1 MGEKLIRPPCDVNR
15 QLVAYRH
22 VARHAQDVPPTTRT
36 GVVSGGRLPDSCQE
50 ERMNPGVILIAAIV
64 LTGVAA
70 LTGLR
75 VLYEYERGVIFRLG
89 KLTRAKGPGLVVL
102 IPFGIDRLRKMDLR
116 IVALD
121 IAPQDTI
128 TKDNVS
134 VRVNAV
140 VYFRVSDPTRAVI
153 EIEDYYFATSQLAQ
167 TTLRSVIG
175 QSELDELLAE
185 RERINEVV
193 RAIID
198 EGTDR
203 WGIEVTGVE
212 IKDIDL
218 PQEMKRA
225 MAKQAEAERE
235 RRAKVI
241 NAEGEYQASAKL
253 VAAAEI
259 IEPFPVAMQ
268 LRFLQTVTEV
278 AVENNSTTLFP
289 IPIDLFSPFVKTAE
303 PANPEA
309 RANALQK
316 AAAMIGESAS
326 QDSVQ
331 GMLIDVGKGS
341 IGLGQTAPTPGEM
354 APSNELREKRG
365 EEVDEEPASEE

>member
-1 MGEKLIRPPCDVNR
+1 MDP
-15 QLVAYRH
+15 
-22 VARHAQDVPPTTRT
+22 
-36 GVVSGGRLPDSCQE
+36 S
-50 ERMNPGVILIAAIV
+50 IV
-64 LTGVAA
+64 LVPVAIFA
-70 LTGLR
+70 SAAVLTSLR
-75 VLYEYERGVIFRLG
+75 ILFEYERGVIFRLG
-89 KLTRAKGPGLVVL
+89 KLTRAKGPGLIFLV
-102 IPFGIDRLRKMDLR
+102 PFGVERMRKMDLR

-140 VYFRVSDPTRAVI
+140 VYFRVADPTKAVV

-193 RAIID
+193 RGIID
-198 EGTDR
+198 EGSDA

-241 NAEGEYQASAKL
+241 AAEGEYQASTKL
-253 VAAAEI
+253 VLAAEI
-259 IEPFPVAMQ
+259 IQQFPVAMQ
-268 LRFLQTVTEV
+268 LRFLQTVVEV
-278 AVENNSTTLFP
+278 AAENNSTTLFP
-289 IPIDLFSPFVKTAE
+289 IPIELFRPL
-303 PANPEA
+303 
-309 RANALQK
+309 LQ
-316 AAAMIGESAS
+316 
-326 QDSVQ
+326 
-331 GMLIDVGKGS
+331 
-341 IGLGQTAPTPGEM
+341 PG
-354 APSNELREKRG
+354 
-365 EEVDEEPASEE
+365 EPASAEATATALKYAAESMVQALPEGGDRAAIEAVAKKMIGMKPGEPGKPRVPVSGGEDDDQSQG

>member
-1 MGEKLIRPPCDVNR
+1 MD
-15 QLVAYRH
+15 
-22 VARHAQDVPPTTRT
+22 
-36 GVVSGGRLPDSCQE
+36 
-50 ERMNPGVILIAAIV
+50 PGSIWFGAAI
-64 LTGVAA
+64 LG
-70 LTGLR
+70 GLGLITSLR
-75 VLYEYERGVIFRLG
+75 ILFEYERGVVFRLG
-89 KLTRAKGPGLVVL
+89 KLMRAKGPGLIFLV
-102 IPFGIDRLRKMDLR
+102 PFGIERMRKMDLR

-140 VYFRVSDPTRAVI
+140 VYFRVADPTKAVV

-175 QSELDELLAE
+175 QSELDEVLAH
-185 RERINEVV
+185 RDRINEII
-193 RAIID
+193 RRIID
-198 EGTDR
+198 EGTDP

-241 NAEGEYQASAKL
+241 NAEGEYQASTKL

-259 IEPFPVAMQ
+259 IQQFPVAMQ
-268 LRFLQTVTEV
+268 LRFLQTVVEI
-278 AVENNSTTLFP
+278 AAENNSTTVFP
-289 IPIDLFSPFVKTAE
+289 IPIELFKPFV
-303 PANPEA
+303 
-309 RANALQK
+309 
-316 AAAMIGESAS
+316 
-326 QDSVQ
+326 
-331 GMLIDVGKGS
+331 
-341 IGLGQTAPTPGEM
+341 TPG
-354 APSNELREKRG
+354 
-365 EEVDEEPASEE
+365 EPASEEARARALKAAAETMIENLPEGESRGTLESAARKMLGMAREGREPVPARAESEPADGE

>member
-1 MGEKLIRPPCDVNR
+1 MEPAALLIPA
-15 QLVAYRH
+15 LVFA
-22 VARHAQDVPPTTRT
+22 
-36 GVVSGGRLPDSCQE
+36 GGAL
-50 ERMNPGVILIAAIV
+50 
-64 LTGVAA
+64 LTGVRI
-70 LTGLR
+70 LF
-75 VLYEYERGVIFRLG
+75 EYERGVVFRLG
-89 KLTRAKGPGLVVL
+89 KLTRAKGPGMIFLV
-102 IPFGIDRLRKMDLR
+102 PFGVDRLRKMDLR

-140 VYFRVSDPTRAVI
+140 VYFRVADPTKAVI

-193 RAIID
+193 RQIID
-198 EGTDR
+198 EGTDP

-218 PQEMKRA
+218 PKEMKRA

-241 NAEGEYQASAKL
+241 SATGEYQASAKL
-253 VAAAEI
+253 AEAAEI
-259 IEPFPVAMQ
+259 IEQFPVAMQ
-268 LRFLQTVTEV
+268 LRFLQTVSEV

-289 IPIDLFSPFVKTAE
+289 IPIDLFAPFVKESKEAS
-303 PANPEA
+303 PEA
-309 RANALQK
+309 RKRAL
-316 AAAMIGESAS
+316 AAAAEAMSGSTLGGAK
-326 QDSVQ
+326 
-331 GMLIDVGKGS
+331 DVP
-341 IGLGQTAPTPGEM
+341 GLGEGE
-354 APSNELREKRG
+354 AANVIAGAAKRMLEGSG
-365 EEVDEEPASEE
+365 EPEPAAPRDDEDDDF

>member
-1 MGEKLIRPPCDVNR
+1 MDLSAVLI
-15 QLVAYRH
+15 
-22 VARHAQDVPPTTRT
+22 T
-36 GVVSGGRLPDSCQE
+36 
-50 ERMNPGVILIAAIV
+50 AAIFGGTAL
-64 LTGVAA
+64 LTS
-70 LTGLR
+70 LR
-75 VLYEYERGVIFRLG
+75 VLFEYERGVVFRLG
-89 KLTRAKGPGLVVL
+89 KLTRAKGPGLIFL
-102 IPFGIDRLRKMDLR
+102 IPYGVERMRKMDLR

-140 VYFRVSDPTRAVI
+140 VYFRVADPTKAVV

-185 RERINEVV
+185 RDRINEVV
-193 RAIID
+193 RNIID
-198 EGTDR
+198 EGTDA

-241 NAEGEYQASAKL
+241 AAEGEYQASTKL
-253 VAAAEI
+253 VLAAESLQR
-259 IEPFPVAMQ
+259 FPAAMQ
-268 LRFLQTVTEV
+268 LRFLQTVVEV
-278 AVENNSTTLFP
+278 AAENNSTTLFP
-289 IPIDLFSPFVKTAE
+289 IPIELFRPLIERGGTVE
-303 PANPEA
+303 ERDGEA
-309 RANALQK
+309 TSSALK
-316 AAAMIGESAS
+316 AAAAAMLEALPQGGDRAALEAAARRMLGHGRGGET
-326 QDSVQ
+326 
-331 GMLIDVGKGS
+331 VG
-341 IGLGQTAPTPGEM
+341 
-354 APSNELREKRG
+354 EK
-365 EEVDEEPASEE
+365 VPARTDGSEE

>member
-1 MGEKLIRPPCDVNR
+1 MDPAALLIPAIM
-15 QLVAYRH
+15 LA
-22 VARHAQDVPPTTRT
+22 
-36 GVVSGGRLPDSCQE
+36 GG
-50 ERMNPGVILIAAIV
+50 AI
-64 LTGVAA
+64 LTGV
-70 LTGLR
+70 R
-75 VLYEYERGVIFRLG
+75 VLFEYERGVVFRLG
-89 KLTRAKGPGLVVL
+89 KLTRAKGPGLIFLV
-102 IPFGIDRLRKMDLR
+102 PFGIDRLRKMDLR

-140 VYFRVSDPTRAVI
+140 VYFRVAVPTKAVI

-193 RAIID
+193 RRIID
-198 EGTDR
+198 EGTDP
-203 WGIEVTGVE
+203 WGIDVTGVE

-241 NAEGEYQASAKL
+241 NATGEYQASAKL
-253 VAAAEI
+253 AEAAEI
-259 IEPFPVAMQ
+259 IEQFPVAMQ

-289 IPIDLFSPFVKTAE
+289 IPIDLFAPFVKESKMAS
-303 PANPEA
+303 PEA
-309 RANALQK
+309 RARAL
-316 AAAMIGESAS
+316 AAATAATAAAS
-326 QDSVQ
+326 LP
-331 GMLIDVGKGS
+331 GAEDVE
-341 IGLGQTAPTPGEM
+341 GLGEGSAGEALASAAKRMLTQATGSSPREVTDETAEH
-354 APSNELREKRG
+354 RQ
-365 EEVDEEPASEE
+365 EEGDADSE

>member
-1 MGEKLIRPPCDVNR
+1 MDLSAVLIP
-15 QLVAYRH
+15 LAI
-22 VARHAQDVPPTTRT
+22 A
-36 GVVSGGRLPDSCQE
+36 GGTAL
-50 ERMNPGVILIAAIV
+50 
-64 LTGVAA
+64 LTS
-70 LTGLR
+70 LR
-75 VLYEYERGVIFRLG
+75 VLFEYERGVIFRLG
-89 KLTRAKGPGLVVL
+89 KLTRAKGPGLIFLV
-102 IPFGIDRLRKMDLR
+102 PFGLERMRKMDLR

-140 VYFRVSDPTRAVI
+140 VYFRVADPTKAVV

-193 RAIID
+193 REIID

-203 WGIEVTGVE
+203 WGIEVTAVE

-235 RRAKVI
+235 RRAKI
-241 NAEGEYQASAKL
+241 IAAEGEYQASTKL
-253 VAAAEI
+253 SAAAEI
-259 IEPFPVAMQ
+259 IQQHPAAMQ
-268 LRFLQTVTEV
+268 LRFLQTIVEV
-278 AVENNSTTLFP
+278 AAENNSTTLFP
-289 IPIDLFSPFVKTAE
+289 LPIELFRHLLE
-303 PANPEA
+303 P
-309 RANALQK
+309 
-316 AAAMIGESAS
+316 
-326 QDSVQ
+326 
-331 GMLIDVGKGS
+331 GK
-341 IGLGQTAPTPGEM
+341 
-354 APSNELREKRG
+354 
-365 EEVDEEPASEE
+365 PASEEARARALQYAAESVVEALPGSGDRTAIEQAARTMLGLTDPAGREKEKVPVGEGDEGEQNGEDS

>member
-1 MGEKLIRPPCDVNR
+1 MDLSAL
-15 QLVAYRH
+15 LVPA
-22 VARHAQDVPPTTRT
+22 A
-36 GVVSGGRLPDSCQE
+36 VVGGLGLLTSLR
-50 ERMNPGVILIAAIV
+50 ILF
-64 LTGVAA
+64 
-70 LTGLR
+70 
-75 VLYEYERGVIFRLG
+75 EYERGVIFRLG
-89 KLTRAKGPGLVVL
+89 KLTRAKGPGLIFLV
-102 IPFGIDRLRKMDLR
+102 PFGVERMRKMDLR

-140 VYFRVSDPTRAVI
+140 VYFRVADPTKAVI

-193 RAIID
+193 REIID
-198 EGTDR
+198 EGTDQ

-225 MAKQAEAERE
+225 MARQAEAERE
-235 RRAKVI
+235 RRGKVI
-241 NAEGEYQASAKL
+241 AAEGEYQASMKL

-259 IEPFPVAMQ
+259 MERFPVALQ
-268 LRFLQTVTEV
+268 LRFLQTVVEI
-278 AVENNSTTLFP
+278 AAENNSTTIFP
-289 IPIDLFSPFVKTAE
+289 IPIELFRPILERDAGSTDRKAT
-303 PANPEA
+303 A
-309 RANALQK
+309 RALKFAAESMVEALPEGGDRAAIE
-316 AAAMIGESAS
+316 AAARKMIGMSAS
-326 QDSVQ
+326 A
-331 GMLIDVGKGS
+331 
-341 IGLGQTAPTPGEM
+341 T
-354 APSNELREKRG
+354 
-365 EEVDEEPASEE
+365 EEQKEAVPAKQPEERDDER

>member
-1 MGEKLIRPPCDVNR
+1 MD
-15 QLVAYRH
+15 
-22 VARHAQDVPPTTRT
+22 T
-36 GVVSGGRLPDSCQE
+36 GVLIIPA
-50 ERMNPGVILIAAIV
+50 VILAV
-64 LTGVAA
+64 GTMLTSI
-70 LTGLR
+70 R
-75 VLYEYERGVIFRLG
+75 VMFEYERGVIFRLG
-89 KLTRAKGPGLVVL
+89 KLTRAKGPGLVFLV
-102 IPFGIDRLRKMDLR
+102 PFGIDRLRKMDLR

-140 VYFRVSDPTRAVI
+140 VYFRVADPTKAVI

-185 RERINEVV
+185 RDRINEVV
-193 RAIID
+193 RQIID
-198 EGTDR
+198 QGTDP

-218 PQEMKRA
+218 PKEMKRA

-241 NAEGEYQASAKL
+241 SAEGEYQASTKL

-259 IEPFPVAMQ
+259 IQEFPIAMQ

-278 AVENNSTTLFP
+278 AVENNSTILFP
-289 IPIDLFSPFVKTAE
+289 MPIDLFAPLIRDSVPASDEARTRALRAAAE
-303 PANPEA
+303 AMVSSLPEA
-309 RANALQK
+309 AAQAALKATQNEAAQAQASRIAAGERLPLPAETNAE
-316 AAAMIGESAS
+316 AE
-326 QDSVQ
+326 D
-331 GMLIDVGKGS
+331 
-341 IGLGQTAPTPGEM
+341 
-354 APSNELREKRG
+354 
-365 EEVDEEPASEE
+365 DEG

>member
-1 MGEKLIRPPCDVNR
+1 MEVFLIP
-15 QLVAYRH
+15 AII
-22 VARHAQDVPPTTRT
+22 
-36 GVVSGGRLPDSCQE
+36 G
-50 ERMNPGVILIAAIV
+50 AAGAI
-64 LTGVAA
+64 LTGVRI
-70 LTGLR
+70 LF
-75 VLYEYERGVIFRLG
+75 EYERGVVFRLG
-89 KLTRAKGPGLVVL
+89 KLTRAKGPGVVFLV
-102 IPFGIDRLRKMDLR
+102 PFGVDRLRKMDLR

-128 TKDNVS
+128 TKDNVTL
-134 VRVNAV
+134 RVNAV
-140 VYFRVSDPTRAVI
+140 VYFRVSDPTKAVI

-193 RAIID
+193 RDIID
-198 EGTDR
+198 QGTDP

-241 NAEGEYQASAKL
+241 NAEGEYQASTKL

-259 IEPFPVAMQ
+259 IQQFPVAMQ

-289 IPIDLFSPFVKTAE
+289 IPIDLFAPFIAGQQ
-303 PANPEA
+303 PASAEA
-309 RANALQK
+309 RAKALK
-316 AAAMIGESAS
+316 AATEAMVGALPETDDRAKIEGAARKLLDSALEGAPDAVPVDTGREYEED
-326 QDSVQ
+326 DS
-331 GMLIDVGKGS
+331 
-341 IGLGQTAPTPGEM
+341 
-354 APSNELREKRG
+354 
-365 EEVDEEPASEE
+365 